1 MEFTDKFSLLSRRVQ
16 SNAIR
21 EMIRLTRGKKVI
33 SFAGG
38 LPSPEVFP
46 TAEMQPVIAGLL
58 QASPPSALQYGLT
71 QGCKELLEQIGAYLH
86 SRGLRR
92 SQPENLLVTSGAQQ
106 ALDLLARL
114 LLGPGDVI
122 LVELPTYIGAAA
134 AFRNLGADLI
144 GIRQD
149 GEGFVLD
156 ELAETL
162 ARLRRRGR
170 KAAFLYT
177 VPNFSNPSGVLMS
190 QRRRTAL
197 LQLAA
202 EWDILIV
209 EDDAYG
215 ELYFG
220 DCDAEAIRP
229 ISAADGEGRVI
240 YVGTFS
246 KTIAPGIRTG
256 WACAAPEII
265 SRLELLKQGADLF
278 TSTLN
283 QRIAA
288 ELLARGFFDAHLPKL
303 RAYYERKRDVLTAAL
318 EAEMSGFARWNRP
331 RGGFFVWL
339 ELLPELDAVSLL
351 PSAIEA
357 GVVYIPGQPF
367 HADGSGSH
375 TIRLAFSSES
385 EENIRSGIATLA
397 QFVPPAVH
405 ATPSAIMP
413 PPRRLR

>member
-1 MEFTDKFSLLSRRVQ
+1 MEFSGKFSALSRRLQPNV
-16 SNAIR
+16 IR
-21 EMIRLTRGKKVI
+21 QMIRLTHGKNLI

-38 LPSPEVFP
+38 LPSPESFP
-46 TAEMQPVIAGLL
+46 ALEMQSAISKLL
-58 QASPPSALQYGLT
+58 QSAPQSALQYGVT
-71 QGCKELLEQIGAYLH
+71 QGCAELLDQIGPYLQ
-86 SRGLRR
+86 SRGLARTK
-92 SQPENLLVTSGAQQ
+92 SENLLATSGAQQ

-114 LLGPGDVI
+114 FIDPGDAV

-134 AFRNLGADLI
+134 AFRNVGAELV
-144 GIRQD
+144 GVRQD
-149 GEGFVLD
+149 ADGISLE
-156 ELAETL
+156 ELKETL
-162 ARLRRRGR
+162 ARLKRRGQ

-190 QRRRTAL
+190 AARRAAL
-197 LQLAA
+197 VEMARESDLL
-202 EWDILIV
+202 LV

-215 ELYFG
+215 ELYFS
-220 DCDAEAIRP
+220 DCSAEAVRP
-229 ISAADGEGRVI
+229 LSAWDKEGRVI

-288 ELLARGFFDAHLPKL
+288 ELLARGFFQEHLPKL
-303 RAYYERKRDVLTAAL
+303 RTYYERKRDVMTAAL
-318 EAEMSGFARWNRP
+318 QSEMGDMARWNHP

-339 ELLPELDAVSLL
+339 ELPPEWEATALMA
-351 PSAIEA
+351 PAMEA
-357 GVVYIPGQPF
+357 GVAYIPGQPF
-367 HADGSGSH
+367 HADGSGAN

-385 EENIRSGIATLA
+385 EEDIRKGIQRLSRFLRTAAHAKPSVAAPPSG
-397 QFVPPAVH
+397 
-405 ATPSAIMP
+405 
-413 PPRRLR
+413 RL